1 MLRKSF
7 TQRVCLSIA
16 GISLLCGS
24 SAFGQEPPSAPEVVA
39 ETEVG
44 DVQSSQPPSVD
55 ETGAVA
61 ETERVVVTGTYI
73 PMPTAESEGALPVTN
88 YATEQLIK
96 FGSNTPAEGLRQL
109 PSFVGNTETEKT
121 VTAGTV
127 RPRSTCALTGARTR

>member
-1 MLRKSF
+1 M
-7 TQRVCLSIA
+7 
-16 GISLLCGS
+16 
-24 SAFGQEPPSAPEVVA
+24 
-39 ETEVG
+39 
-44 DVQSSQPPSVD
+44 
-55 ETGAVA
+55 A